1 MSKIALMNM
10 FSVYIYMCIEI
21 YTFMRHNQ
29 RLKVLIAIE
38 IIVKRIIY
46 EKMKRDNLITIEF
59 KLQETKNKLKKIM
72 GS

>member
-1 MSKIALMNM
+1 
-10 FSVYIYMCIEI
+10 
-21 YTFMRHNQ
+21 MRHNQ

-38 IIVKRIIY
+38 ITVKRIIY